1 MGRSTARPESSAPL
15 GKVYEELWDVVH
27 ALDARRLTALRRQLE
42 PRERA
47 ILDERVIAGR
57 PRTLA
62 WLAAQWGNTRER
74 ARQIEKG
81 LLVKVREYHLTGIM
95 SPAAKRP
102 RSPTAHDELRRL
114 ARELGED
121 QRVVFL
127 RTLRPLERILFER
140 RALPSRAETSARV
153 AIRLKRP
160 AWRIERMER
169 RLLRKL
175 LVFAGARSSDA
186 GVGAVQHV
194 RAVARLRA
202 LAAGCEPRSAASL
215 AASMPPPERLV
226 MEWRALSSSPARLD
240 AIAAELG
247 TSIARIK
254 SAEKRLLELLA
265 IYARMWREAS
275 SARGGRRA
283 RASRTRS
290 TR

>member
-1 MGRSTARPESSAPL
+1 MRRSTVPPQSSAPL
-15 GKVYEELWDVVH
+15 GKVYEELWDAVH
-27 ALDARRLTALRRQLE
+27 ALDAKRLAALRRQLE

-47 ILDERVIAGR
+47 ILDERVFARR
-57 PRTLA
+57 PKTLA
-62 WLAAQWGNTRER
+62 WLAARWGNTRER
-74 ARQIEKG
+74 LRQIEKG
-81 LLVKVREYHLTGIM
+81 LLGKVREYRLSRTIG
-95 SPAAKRP
+95 PTAERP
-102 RSPTAHDELRRL
+102 RRPTAHDELRRL
-114 ARELGED
+114 ARELDEH

-127 RTLRPLERILFER
+127 RTLRPLERIVFER
-140 RALPSRAETSARV
+140 RALPSRAETSARIAV
-153 AIRLKRP
+153 RLRRA

-175 LVFAGARSSDA
+175 LVFTGARSSDGA
-186 GVGAVQHV
+186 VGAVQHV
-194 RAVARLRA
+194 RTVARLRA

-215 AASMPPPERLV
+215 AASIPPPERLV

-247 TSIARIK
+247 TSITRIK

-275 SARGGRRA
+275 SARGGRRT